1 MRRAEALDRIRGALY
16 GVAVGDALGGPLEF
30 MSAETIQK
38 KYGTVTEM
46 IGGGWLDLRPGET
59 TDDTAM
65 TIAVAR
71 GITENPKDPVP
82 GIGARFIE
90 WAQSKPKD
98 IGMACRGSIIQAYS
112 YGGLKPT
119 EEEWLLAAHAYQRHV
134 GRPVEGN
141 GALMRTIYPA
151 LYYTDRQERLDVTK
165 RIAKMTH
172 AGKVSAAIC
181 QEYVELVH
189 DALTIGG
196 ANLTETI
203 GYKAGTEPTGYVID
217 SYSNALEAIYDAGTF
232 EEALIRAVNRGG
244 DADTIGAIAGGL
256 AGAIYG
262 YKEIPDRWI
271 ACLDES
277 LKKEMDRLAAFA
289 LANHPEYSEN

>member
-1 MRRAEALDRIRGALY
+1 MKRKEALNRIKGALY

-30 MSAETIQK
+30 MGAEDIERK
-38 KYGTVTEM
+38 HGIVTEM

-65 TIAVAR
+65 TIAVAQ
-71 GITENPKDPVP
+71 GIAEDPKDPIP
-82 GIGARFIE
+82 AIGARFIE

-134 GRPVEGN
+134 GSPVEGN

-151 LYYTDRQERLDVTK
+151 LYYTDRQERLTMTK
-165 RIAKMTH
+165 KIAKMTH
-172 AGKVSAAIC
+172 AGKVSALIC

-189 DALTIGG
+189 AAITIGG
-196 ANLTETI
+196 ANIVEAI
-203 GYKAGTEPTGYVID
+203 GYLSGTDPTGYVID
-217 SYSNALEAIYDAGTF
+217 TFSNALEAIFDTGTF
-232 EEALIRAVNRGG
+232 EEALINAVNRGG
-244 DADTIGAIAGGL
+244 DADTIGAVAGGL
-256 AGAIYG
+256 AGALYG
-262 YKEIPDRWI
+262 YEEIPARWVER
-271 ACLDES
+271 LDES
-277 LKKEMDRLAAFA
+277 LKKELDRLAEFA